1 MRSSKLTIALLSST
15 LLTLSGCA
23 LTPAPKLV
31 SELQFNDPQ
40 FAKCVQ
46 QNGIEE
52 LDQITE
58 LSCNGQQ
65 ITSVDEVRFM
75 PALTA
80 LVLLDNK
87 ITDIDISEL
96 EHLNRLII
104 GNNLLSHIDL
114 SSNPQLIAVNVSGN
128 NIDALDVSSNPMLKS
143 LYAYKLPLTSIDV
156 SAQPKLRDLGLSRHQ
171 LTDIDLSG
179 NPELQ
184 TLNLS
189 VGTLKKIDLSNNPK
203 LNHLYLS
210 GNQLTELDLG
220 SNPELRVVTV
230 RNNQLKRLEL
240 SHNPLLIKVKAD
252 YNQIDDIQF
261 SDDAPLTELELNNN
275 RITELDISSF
285 KQLEKLVA
293 FNNPL
298 QQLTLNE
305 QHLPKILSIEGT
317 PVSMANNSLNKQAIS
332 NLLSP
337 RVSIVEG
344 GTITQNGNQYHVS
357 GSQLVMPNLG
367 QYIGFRYAV
376 SLPKDKSGKVD
387 SSLANQNQFPITV
400 RMTHPEI
407 VDPKSGKG
415 FTSSS
420 WTDTMFKHDRNL
432 AMWYFGEPHEL
443 VTGRWTLE
451 LLYRDAVVAK
461 KSFMLVNMD
470 EKPELNSQQ
479 SRVVEQGLTLMSL
492 VTQGERY
499 LCGEKKYRSCFQ
511 FDDSDSCAQSLKPY
525 KEQCQQ
531 VTLKAIN
538 QHSSKNPDLN
548 EQLKAFFSGYTA
560 CMGSQYIQATDLNPQ
575 QVGNCLSQ

>member
-15 LLTLSGCA
+15 LLALGGCA
-23 LTPAPKLV
+23 LSPAPKLV
-31 SELQFNDPQ
+31 SELKFTDPL

-46 QNGIEE
+46 QTGIEE
-52 LDQITE
+52 LVQITE
-58 LSCNGQQ
+58 LSCNNQQ
-65 ITSVDEVRFM
+65 ITNVDEVRFM

-96 EHLNRLII
+96 EQLDRLII
-104 GNNLLSHIDL
+104 GNNQLNYIDL
-114 SSNPQLIAVNVSGN
+114 SNNPQLIAVNVSGN
-128 NIDALDVSSNPMLKS
+128 NIDALDIRANPKLRS
-143 LYAYKLPLTSIDV
+143 LYAYKLPLSSIDV

-179 NPELQ
+179 NRELQ

-203 LNHLYLS
+203 LNHLHLS
-210 GNQLTELDLG
+210 GNQLTGLNLDN
-220 SNPELRVVTV
+220 NPELRVVVV
-230 RNNQLKRLEL
+230 RNNQLKHLDL
-240 SHNPLLIKVKAD
+240 SHNPQLIKVKAD
-252 YNQIDDIQF
+252 YNQIADIQL
-261 SDDAPLTELELNNN
+261 SDGAPLTELELNNN

-298 QQLTLNE
+298 QQLILNE
-305 QHLPKILSIEGT
+305 QYQPKVLSIEGT
-317 PVSMANNSLNKQAIS
+317 QISIANNNLNKQNIS

-344 GTITQNGNQYHVS
+344 GTITQNGSQYNVS
-357 GSQLVMPNLG
+357 ASQLVMPTLG

-376 SLPKDKSGKVD
+376 SLPKDRSGKVD

-407 VDPKSGKG
+407 VDPRSGKG
-415 FTSSS
+415 FTTSS

-451 LLYRDAVVAK
+451 ILYRDTVVAK

-470 EKPELNSQQ
+470 EKPKLSSQQ
-479 SRVVEQGLTLMSL
+479 NRVVEQGLTLEKL
-492 VTQGERY
+492 VTQGEYY
-499 LCGEKKYRSCFQ
+499 LCNQDKYQNCLGFKDANSCSIKLQPFKSQ
-511 FDDSDSCAQSLKPY
+511 CLKDALTTVKQLSEIPM
-525 KEQCQQ
+525 
-531 VTLKAIN
+531 N
-538 QHSSKNPDLN
+538 D
-548 EQLKAFFSGYTA
+548 QLKEFFSHYIA
-560 CMGSQYIQATDLNPQ
+560 CMGSQYIETTELNPQ
-575 QVGNCLSQ
+575 QVGHCLSQ